1 MIKTSTCKYCGNE
14 IVWQKDQNGRNV
26 PVNAADGSKHD
37 CRQGS
42 QYGGPAPAPTQG
54 QMAYQHKQWVD
65 GGGPKPVNSYPSGAE
80 KREGADI
87 DRQTI
92 IVWQNMMSHAVE
104 IRKMCGDFPDHAT
117 PEDMAYLTKEVVIIA
132 WNLMEEARKVW
143 NNGVPVSVTESAKVS
158 G

>member
-1 MIKTSTCKYCGNE
+1 
-14 IVWQKDQNGRNV
+14 
-26 PVNAADGSKHD
+26 
-37 CRQGS
+37 
-42 QYGGPAPAPTQG
+42 
-54 QMAYQHKQWVD
+54 MAYQHKQWVD
-65 GGGPKPVNSYPSGAE
+65 AGGPKPVNSYPSGVE

-117 PEDMAYLTKEVVIIA
+117 PEDMASLTKEVVIIA

-143 NNGVPVSVTESAKVS
+143 TRGIPVSVTESAKVS

>member
-1 MIKTSTCKYCGNE
+1 MSNCKYCGAE
-14 IVWQKDQNGRNV
+14 VVWEKIDGRNV
-26 PVNAADGSKHD
+26 PVNAADGSRHD

-42 QYGGPAPAPTQG
+42 QYGGPAPAPTQ
-54 QMAYQHKQWVD
+54 QRMNYQDQQWQNRPND
-65 GGGPKPVNSYPSGAE
+65 KRSSDRYPTGAE

-104 IRKMCGDFPDHAT
+104 IRKMCGDFPANAS
-117 PEDMAYLTKEVVIIA
+117 PEEMASLTKEVVIIA

-143 NNGVPVSVTESAKVS
+143 THGVPESVTESAKVS